1 MIYNGSTYYV
11 RLQMIEVPKATLN
24 KPNFFI
30 FTGGPGAGKTAV
42 LEELARRNYTVI
54 PEVARAIIKAQ
65 KAIGGNANHMGD
77 RAVYCDLMLKASID
91 DFIRCLDRD
100 EPVFFD
106 RGIPDLYSY
115 TQSYCGGVTT
125 SVHEASFQYRYNAQ
139 VFVFPA
145 WADIYCHDTERKQSF
160 DEAVKTYFSVKE
172 SYADCGYSLL
182 ELPKCS
188 VSERV
193 DFILKAI

>member
-1 MIYNGSTYYV
+1 MDK
-11 RLQMIEVPKATLN
+11 VPLDTLN

-30 FTGGPGAGKTAV
+30 FTGGPGAGKTTV

-54 PEVARAIIKAQ
+54 PEVARTIIKAQ
-65 KAIGGNANHMGD
+65 KATGGNAHHMGD
-77 RAVYCDLMLKASID
+77 RSTYCDLMLKASIED
-91 DFIRCLDRD
+91 YTRSLERN

-115 TQSYCGGVTT
+115 TQSYCGGVTDE
-125 SVHEASFQYRYNAQ
+125 VLKASFQYRYNTQ
-139 VFVFPA
+139 VFLFPA

-160 DEAVKTYFSVKE
+160 DEAVKTYLSVKE
-172 SYADCGYSLL
+172 SYTNCGYSIL
-182 ELPKCS
+182 ELPKGS